1 MSWVCELTGKAKFKG
16 NRVSHSN
23 IKTRKFSY
31 ANLVDRKWHLEE
43 LGRSVTLRLSSS
55 ALKIINA
62 RGGLARAILEER
74 EAHLSERLLRLKRDL
89 VAKRAKPVQST
100 KKAAPAPEVAAN

>member
-31 ANLVDRKWHLEE
+31 ANLVDRKWFVDE
-43 LGRSVTLRLSSS
+43 LGRSITVRLSAS

-74 EAHLSERLLRLKRDL
+74 EAHLSERLLRLKRDI
-89 VAKRAKPVQST
+89 VAKRAKPVAAKV
-100 KKAAPAPEVAAN
+100 KKVAEPEVAAS